1 MPNVCYTRQVVKRQ
15 GQLVKRLRRRPL
27 TAETGVRFPYW
38 LLSARQITLYKFIL
52 LCYNSYGQLV
62 KRLRRR
68 PLTAETGVR
77 FPYWLLSA
85 KADYIYSTLYVG
97 YNSYGQLVKRLRRRP
112 LTAETGVR
120 FPYWLLSKETSIFKG
135 LKMLVFVFHAH
146 FHTVSTHFY
155 NFFR

>member
-38 LLSARQITLYKFIL
+38 LLSARQITLFNFIL

-77 FPYWLLSA
+77 FPYWLLSK
-85 KADYIYSTLYVG
+85 KA
-97 YNSYGQLVKRLRRRP
+97 
-112 LTAETGVR
+112 
-120 FPYWLLSKETSIFKG
+120 SIFKG
-135 LKMLVFVFHAH
+135 LRMLVFVFHTH
-146 FHTVSTHFY
+146 FHTVSTHFCFY
-155 NFFR
+155 CSKNIYGIFATIYVSMYVPIQGKSLSFFWHS

>member
-1 MPNVCYTRQVVKRQ
+1 MPNDCYTRQVVKRQ

-38 LLSARQITLYKFIL
+38 LLSARQITLYNFIL

-77 FPYWLLSA
+77 FPYWLLSK
-85 KADYIYSTLYVG
+85 KA
-97 YNSYGQLVKRLRRRP
+97 
-112 LTAETGVR
+112 
-120 FPYWLLSKETSIFKG
+120 SIFKG
-135 LKMLVFVFHAH
+135 LRMLVFVFYAL
-146 FHTVSTHFY
+146 FHTVYTHCIFLHIDEY
-155 NFFR
+155 IFKC